1 MGLRAV
7 TDHGPTAHVVAV
19 LSAQELRLQ
28 MADSNV
34 VGCPPTLSRGLLDK
48 LNEMTGREDTEQSLE
63 GATQREVNLAVD
75 RKDHEDLS
83 ILIEESGSI
92 RDEARLGS
100 LGLPN
105 AGSWLNVIPSP
116 ALVHLKPYFHS
127 LSQKGKQTPNTVG
140 TKGKFP

>member
-48 LNEMTGREDTEQSLE
+48 LNEMTGREDTVQSLE
-63 GATQREVNLAVD
+63 GGHSEGGQPCSG
-75 RKDHEDLS
+75 H
-83 ILIEESGSI
+83 EESRGSVHSH
-92 RDEARLGS
+92 RRQWQHPRRGKTRLTGAS
-100 LGLPN
+100 
-105 AGSWLNVIPSP
+105 
-116 ALVHLKPYFHS
+116 
-127 LSQKGKQTPNTVG
+127 
-140 TKGKFP
+140 

>member
-1 MGLRAV
+1 MDR
-7 TDHGPTAHVVAV
+7 
-19 LSAQELRLQ
+19 
-28 MADSNV
+28 
-34 VGCPPTLSRGLLDK
+34 

-127 LSQKGKQTPNTVG
+127 LSLKKENKHPILWAPRANSHEAAKAVIQLGLFSGRYRVAMLTRHLSPSRSG
-140 TKGKFP
+140 TCSRLP